1 MNSATGKS
9 TAGLPLPYSAMRGPV
24 ALNSMSIPP
33 ACLTIRSRYS
43 STALSSR
50 ASMTAWLARPPS
62 SLICRVTASRVLSVR
77 PARKTSAPS
86 AANFRATAAPIEPA
100 APNTTARLS
109 FKTGE
114 SFIFSSSVGSCVED
128 DLLGCDLVVVVEA
141 VQPGV
146 ADRQLPVR
154 RAIHLG
160 GHHEQG
166 VPAVA
171 GAVGHADAAGHDR
184 LGEQNQAVHVVV
196 DAHEV
201 GAGYVRVRAR
211 LGSRDARRQ
220 PGSRR
225 VEVLA
230 GPCLHVGA
238 GQLDR
243 W

>member
-77 PARKTSAPS
+77 PARKPSAPS
-86 AANFRATAAPIEPA
+86 APNFRATAAPIEPP

-114 SFIFSSSVGSCVED
+114 SFIFSSAGSGVED
-128 DLLGCDLVVVVEA
+128 DLLGCDLVVVVEP

-146 ADRQLPVR
+146 VDCQLPER
-154 RAIHLG
+154 RAVHLR
-160 GHHEQG
+160 GHHEQR
-166 VPAVA
+166 VP
-171 GAVGHADAAGHDR
+171 
-184 LGEQNQAVHVVV
+184 VV
-196 DAHEV
+196 
-201 GAGYVRVRAR
+201 
-211 LGSRDARRQ
+211 
-220 PGSRR
+220 
-225 VEVLA
+225 
-230 GPCLHVGA
+230 
-238 GQLDR
+238 
-243 W
+243 